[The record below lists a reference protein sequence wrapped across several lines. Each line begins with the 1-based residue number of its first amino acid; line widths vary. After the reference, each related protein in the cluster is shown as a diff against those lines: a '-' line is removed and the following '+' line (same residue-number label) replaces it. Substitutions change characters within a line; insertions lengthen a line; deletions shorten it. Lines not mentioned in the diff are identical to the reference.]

1 MRKKYSK
8 ALKFKVAMEASIGN
22 KTITDISSKFE
33 VTPSLVH
40 KWKKQLKERGASIF
54 GAGNRSKSKDLEKGK
69 LYEQI
74 GRLKVENEYLK
85 KIVED

>member
-54 GAGNRSKSKDLEKGK
+54 GAENRSKSKSLF
-69 LYEQI
+69 
-74 GRLKVENEYLK
+74 
-85 KIVED
+85 KIYCFAAKATKSVKINQNIR